1 MTSIELDDLDRE
13 RLAGGHGKAEQL
25 AMRMLVAAAET
36 SGAIDFVPIEF
47 AHIGSCHYTG
57 RLALDYAE
65 FLLAEGATLA
75 VPTHTNAS
83 LIDINQPAMRPEAAT
98 PEAVRGAARLMEIYE
113 ALGCTAMWSCAPY
126 HEARTRPTVGT
137 QIVGSESNAV
147 SFFNSVLGAR
157 TNKYGDLLDVCAA
170 IIGKVPLAGLHTD
183 EGRLATHELRLEL
196 TDGELADP
204 SLPHLLGIIMGR
216 AVGTAVPVL
225 TGLPS
230 VEEDALKAIAA
241 AAATSGAVEMFHAV
255 GVTPEAPTFADATGG
270 RPVDRVTVVDREALA
285 KARTLLTTTD
295 SEQIDSVCLGTPHF
309 SIDEFGALREALAGR
324 HVHDDVRLVVTT
336 SRAIDHELGLRS
348 WRAELDELGVE
359 VVLDTCTYYP
369 PQPSGVRGTVMTNS
383 AKRAYYAPGMLPI
396 DVVFGGLQACAN
408 AAVTGQIGGPA

>member
-36 SGAIDFVPIEF
+36 SGATDFVPIEF

-170 IIGKVPLAGLHTD
+170 IIG
-183 EGRLATHELRLEL
+183 
-196 TDGELADP
+196 
-204 SLPHLLGIIMGR
+204 
-216 AVGTAVPVL
+216 
-225 TGLPS
+225 
-230 VEEDALKAIAA
+230 
-241 AAATSGAVEMFHAV
+241 
-255 GVTPEAPTFADATGG
+255 
-270 RPVDRVTVVDREALA
+270 
-285 KARTLLTTTD
+285 
-295 SEQIDSVCLGTPHF
+295 
-309 SIDEFGALREALAGR
+309 
-324 HVHDDVRLVVTT
+324 
-336 SRAIDHELGLRS
+336 
-348 WRAELDELGVE
+348 
-359 VVLDTCTYYP
+359 
-369 PQPSGVRGTVMTNS
+369 
-383 AKRAYYAPGMLPI
+383 
-396 DVVFGGLQACAN
+396 
-408 AAVTGQIGGPA
+408 

>member
-36 SGAIDFVPIEF
+36 SGATDFVPIEF

-196 TDGELADP
+196 TDDELADP

-230 VEEDALKAIAA
+230 GEEDALKA
-241 AAATSGAVEMFHAV
+241 
-255 GVTPEAPTFADATGG
+255 
-270 RPVDRVTVVDREALA
+270 
-285 KARTLLTTTD
+285 
-295 SEQIDSVCLGTPHF
+295 
-309 SIDEFGALREALAGR
+309 
-324 HVHDDVRLVVTT
+324 
-336 SRAIDHELGLRS
+336 
-348 WRAELDELGVE
+348 
-359 VVLDTCTYYP
+359 
-369 PQPSGVRGTVMTNS
+369 
-383 AKRAYYAPGMLPI
+383 
-396 DVVFGGLQACAN
+396 
-408 AAVTGQIGGPA
+408 